1 MPCIPCFHMG
11 MKSMETALAAAH
23 RDSGQGLSMHHLA
36 WLEDDAPR
44 WSLSLVATMPCATKP
59 CQGSEHLVPAET
71 GSWGHLEPCDPC
83 QKARSPQLHC
93 VRMGPMHKSSGINTL
108 WLPPVSN
115 QSLQRETGQSQ
126 QSCPLQPHVPPQR
139 MHRPWDTLSPC
150 QDQQGQPPTPNS
162 VQLPPKSAPEL
173 GSSCPSKPRS
183 ALAAASVGASLLQHI
198 CVHHGGILVGDLWEE
213 PVSAGMVCPMLLWH
227 KMSHRH
233 CLCRAWSFWCFPRQG
248 CGWTTHTSAS

>member
-11 MKSMETALAAAH
+11 MKSTETALAAAH

-44 WSLSLVATMPCATKP
+44 WSFSLVATMPRATKP

-71 GSWGHLEPCDPC
+71 GSWGHLEPCDPR

-93 VRMGPMHKSSGINTL
+93 VRTGPMHKSSGINTL

-126 QSCPLQPHVPPQR
+126 LSCPLQPASRATSEDAQT
-139 MHRPWDTLSPC
+139 MGQTLSMPRPAGTAPSPKLC
-150 QDQQGQPPTPNS
+150 TA
-162 VQLPPKSAPEL
+162 PPKIS
-173 GSSCPSKPRS
+173 PR
-183 ALAAASVGASLLQHI
+183 A
-198 CVHHGGILVGDLWEE
+198 GILL
-213 PVSAGMVCPMLLWH
+213 PL
-227 KMSHRH
+227 
-233 CLCRAWSFWCFPRQG
+233 
-248 CGWTTHTSAS
+248 